1 MISETSLYKD
11 FEPNDFRCELIR
23 YMNKIVHI
31 IGSTLQ
37 FINSK
42 LYFIFLLLGFDKK
55 RKLKASSSFPENKR
69 NSIAFFSET

>member
-55 RKLKASSSFPENKR
+55 RNLKLLLLFQKVKE
-69 NSIAFFSET
+69 IQ